1 MEQYGKRIR
10 VFKNGDGYFTGKK
23 MLISPIYCRIYE
35 QVSGNDYMHLS
46 ECMYLWVARMYLCYT
61 LRIYVI
67 RCVSM
72 PSMRINAMI
81 CCYTYILSTCYLCAC
96 VYIMSV

>member
-46 ECMYLWVARMYLCYT
+46 ECVYLWVDRMYLCYVIRM
-61 LRIYVI
+61 RIYAI
-67 RCVSM
+67 D
-72 PSMRINAMI
+72 AYQ
-81 CCYTYILSTCYLCAC
+81 CYDMLLY
-96 VYIMSV
+96 VYIIYMLFMRVCIYYECIV